1 MNTNTKFIIHMQSK
15 WMILIVAALGNLVLT
30 VDSGLMPITYP
41 ELATVFNTDTSTIL
55 WISVAFWVTTVGL
68 GMTIGW
74 LVDVRDKRI
83 IYTLG
88 FVIFSLALM
97 LASLTSSLW
106 QLILVR
112 IFMGV
117 GSAMI
122 LAGVNAIIVN
132 NFHGHERAKAIGFA
146 GAVVGIGLS
155 GGPIFGGFLL
165 DYLDWRSLFYSRIPI
180 SIVAGVLS
188 WLVLQKQDVSEENH
202 LKVEWIGVVSLF
214 AVLASLILIFNRG
227 AQDGWNSPVVLIM
240 VVVLLISLPVLLQY
254 QRRSKRPILDLPLFK
269 ITGYGFGLIILMCH
283 YISLGAIMLLASF
296 FFIDNL
302 GFSATKAGV
311 FIMLYSLM
319 RVFIAPFTGYILR
332 FISPWHLSAVGL
344 GLICASLVWFS
355 FLSTS
360 GSESSIFIALLLIG
374 IGSGIYEPPNTLT
387 IMSSVPSD
395 RYGTA
400 SASIASGRQLAFALG
415 VAMCGAINAGRE
427 KLYNL
432 GEVAQ
437 SDYLSVSFS
446 YALIACAIFAGIGL
460 VLSFIAANR
469 DRRAINK
476 P

>member
-1 MNTNTKFIIHMQSK
+1 
-15 WMILIVAALGNLVLT
+15 MILIVAALGNLVLT

>member
-1 MNTNTKFIIHMQSK
+1 MQSK
-15 WMILIVAALGNLVLT
+15 WMILVVAAMGNLVLT
-30 VDSGLMPITYP
+30 IDSGLMPITYP
-41 ELATVFNTDTSTIL
+41 ELAAVFDTDTSTIL

-74 LVDVRDKRI
+74 FVDVHDKRS

-88 FVIFSLALM
+88 FIIFSLAL
-97 LASLTSSLW
+97 LFASISSSLW

-112 IFMGV
+112 IFMGF

-122 LAGVNAIIVN
+122 LAGVNAIIVD
-132 NFHGHERAKAIGFA
+132 NFHGYERAKAIGFA

-155 GGPIFGGFLL
+155 AGPVFGGFLL

-180 SIVAGVLS
+180 SIVAAILS
-188 WLVLQKQDVSEENH
+188 WLVLKKQADSGGNN
-202 LKVEWIGVVSLF
+202 LKIEWIGVLSLF

-227 AQDGWNSPVVLIM
+227 AQVGWGSPVVLIM
-240 VVVLLISLPVLLQY
+240 IVVLLISIPVLFQY
-254 QRRSKRPILDLPLFK
+254 QRRSRRPILDLPLFK
-269 ITGYGFGLIILMCH
+269 TTGYGFGLIVLICH

-296 FFIDNL
+296 FFIDHL
-302 GFSATKAGV
+302 GFSATKAGA

-332 FISPWHLSAVGL
+332 FISPWHLSAFGL
-344 GLICASLVWFS
+344 ALICGSLVWFS
-355 FLSTS
+355 FLSIS
-360 GSESSIFIALLLIG
+360 GSEASIFIALLLIG

-427 KLYNL
+427 KLYNV
-432 GEVAQ
+432 GEITQ
-437 SDYLSVSFS
+437 SDYLSMSFS
-446 YALIACAIFAGIGL
+446 HALLACAIFAGIGL
-460 VLSFIAANR
+460 ILSLIAASR
-469 DRRAINK
+469 DRRAVK
-476 P
+476 KS

>member
-1 MNTNTKFIIHMQSK
+1 MQSK